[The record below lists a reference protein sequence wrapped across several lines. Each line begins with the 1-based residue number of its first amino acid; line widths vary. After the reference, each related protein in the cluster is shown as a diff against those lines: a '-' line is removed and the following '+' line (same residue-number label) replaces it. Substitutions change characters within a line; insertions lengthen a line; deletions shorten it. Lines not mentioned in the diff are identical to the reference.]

1 MRDADKPKLIEHV
14 AVDALEFG
22 EGESQDFFRGITQ
35 AICSICEYQEKQV
48 PDK

>member
-1 MRDADKPKLIEHV
+1 MKDADKLKLIEHV

-22 EGESQDFFRGITQ
+22 EGESQDLFRGITQ
-35 AICSICEYQEKQV
+35 AIASICEYQEKQV

>member
-1 MRDADKPKLIEHV
+1 MKDADKLKLIEHV

-22 EGESQDFFRGITQ
+22 EGESQDFFRGITR
-35 AICSICEYQEKQV
+35 AIASICEYQEKQV